1 MLRASKGSA
10 CRRRMPTREMVN
22 MKTAGQLLLLGLGM
36 ALLTTAV
43 VVIARPTEVLAVA
56 DR

>member
-1 MLRASKGSA
+1 
-10 CRRRMPTREMVN
+10 